1 MSEETK
7 YVSGNGFIQF
17 DVKEPREANG
27 KEVTDVVIKTPGG
40 DGVLLR
46 VSVWEELAEVLEERG
61 LWPLEKGD
69 WIAADG
75 KFTINSWDDKDT
87 GAKRSQPQISA
98 FEIAVVKGSAS
109 PARQVVSGKSK
120 F

>member
-1 MSEETK
+1 MSEDVK

-46 VSVWEELAEVLEERG
+46 VSIWEELAEELDERG

-75 KFTINSWDDKDT
+75 KFTINTWDDKDT

-98 FEIAVVKGSAS
+98 SSIAVLKGAAT
-109 PARQVVSGKSK
+109 PAREVVSSKSK